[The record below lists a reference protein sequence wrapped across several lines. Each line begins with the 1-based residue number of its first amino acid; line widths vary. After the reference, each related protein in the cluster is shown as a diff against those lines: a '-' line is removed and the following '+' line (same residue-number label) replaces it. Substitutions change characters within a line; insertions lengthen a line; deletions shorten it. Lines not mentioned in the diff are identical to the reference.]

1 MRYNWINQH
10 QMMYS
15 IVVMCRV
22 LRVST
27 SGYYDARCRPAS
39 EQAHRRQRIHRDV
52 QAVYDEHHGIY
63 GSWKIAEVMAQRDE
77 LESVCRNT
85 VARAMRELGLK
96 SKVRRAFV
104 PTTTRAD
111 PDKRPAANLL
121 AQNFDAPAPNH
132 KWVADITYLPTRA
145 GWVYLAV
152 VMDLFS
158 RRIVGWAINDSL
170 ASALV
175 SEALRM
181 AIESRR
187 PDGRHLMHHSDRGC
201 QYTSDDYR
209 KTLATLGITCS
220 MSRTGCCYD
229 NAAMERFFWSL
240 KHEWT
245 GHTSLADLHDARTSV
260 FQYIELFYNRK
271 RIHQALGYVSP
282 EQYEADH
289 APAMKVA

>member
-1 MRYNWINQH
+1 MKFRWITEH
-10 QMMYS
+10 RASYP
-15 IVVMCRV
+15 VAAMCRV
-22 LRVST
+22 LEVST
-27 SGYYDARCRPAS
+27 SGYYASRDRPPS
-39 EQAHRRQRIHRDV
+39 DQAFRRQRIRRDV

-63 GSWKIAEVMAQRDE
+63 GSWKIAEVMARRAQ
-77 LESVCRNT
+77 LESACRNT

-111 PDKRPAANLL
+111 PHKRPASNLL
-121 AQNFDAPAPNH
+121 DQDFGAQAPNH
-132 KWVADITYLPTRA
+132 KWVADITYLPTTR
-145 GWVYLAV
+145 GWVYLAA

-158 RRIVGWAINDSL
+158 RRIIGWSISDSL
-170 ASALV
+170 ATGLV
-175 SEALRM
+175 SEALRT

-187 PDGRHLMHHSDRGC
+187 PDGTQLLHHSDRGC
-201 QYTSDDYR
+201 QYTSDDYQ
-209 KTLATLGITCS
+209 KTLTTLGITCS

-245 GHTSLADLHDARTSV
+245 NHTSLADLTHARTNV
-260 FQYIELFYNRK
+260 FHYIDLFYNRK

-282 EQYEADH
+282 EQYEAAQ